1 MFSGNPQRVLSFAG
15 RAEELGYD
23 GVFGFD
29 HFFPPGAAPDR
40 PSLELFTTLAAI
52 ATSSSRLS
60 MGSLVTRAQLRSA
73 GLLAKLAADLDR
85 LSGGRMILGI
95 GTGDPIDEPEHR
107 AFGLRSLD
115 KLERRIH
122 LDETVRAVKALLS
135 GSAWHGGRHV
145 PPLAGPVAPPPHR
158 PGGPPVWVGAQADE
172 VVRLAGRIADGWNGW
187 GLRPDRFARKAAVL
201 EAEAASAGR
210 ETPPE
215 PTWAGIVL
223 VGEDEDEASHLAHTR
238 RSKGMPDDGL
248 WVGGAERF
256 SAFLGDLARAGA
268 TWAVMVP
275 AGPPDRV
282 ELIAR
287 AAMAART

>member
-1 MFSGNPQRVLSFAG
+1 MFSGNPERVLSFAH

-52 ATSSSRLS
+52 AVSTSRLA
-60 MGSLVTRAQLRSA
+60 MGSLVTRAQLRPA
-73 GLLAKLAADLDR
+73 GLLARMAADLDR
-85 LSGGRMILGI
+85 MSGGRMVLGI

-115 KLERRIH
+115 KTERRVH
-122 LDETVRAVKALLS
+122 LEETVRAVKALL
-135 GSAWHGGRHV
+135 GGVPWEGGRHV
-145 PPLAGPVAPPPHR
+145 PPTAGPVVPPPHR
-158 PGGPPVWVGAQADE
+158 EGGPPVWLGAQADA
-172 VVRLAGRIADGWNGW
+172 VIRLAGRIADGWNGW
-187 GLRPDRFARKAAVL
+187 GIGPEEFARKAGVL
-201 EAEAASAGR
+201 AAEAEAAGR
-210 ETPPE
+210 RAE
-215 PTWAGIVL
+215 PTWAGIAL
-223 VGEDEDEASHLAHTR
+223 VGEDEGEAHRLAETR

-256 SAFLGDLARAGA
+256 SAFLRDLADAGA
-268 TWAVMVP
+268 TWTVLVP

-282 ELIAR
+282 EVIAR
-287 AAMAART
+287 AAMATRS

>member
-1 MFSGNPQRVLSFAG
+1 MFSGNPERVLSFAH

-29 HFFPPGAAPDR
+29 HFFPPGASPDR

-52 ATSSSRLS
+52 ASTTSRVA
-60 MGSLVTRAQLRSA
+60 MGSLVTRAQLRPA
-73 GLLAKLAADLDR
+73 GLLAKLSADLDR
-85 LSGGRMILGI
+85 LSGGRMVLGI

-115 KLERRIH
+115 KAERRAH
-122 LDETVRAVKALLS
+122 LEETVRAVRALLA
-135 GSAWHGGRHV
+135 GERWEGGAYV
-145 PPLAGPVAPPPHR
+145 PRLEGPVSPPPHR
-158 PGGPPVWVGAQADE
+158 TGGPPIWLGAQADA
-172 VVRLAGRIADGWNGW
+172 VIRLAGRIADGWNGW
-187 GLRPDRFARKAAVL
+187 GLRPEAFARKAAVL
-201 EAEAASAGR
+201 AEEAEAAGR
-210 ETPPE
+210 ETRPE

-223 VGEDEDEASHLAHTR
+223 VGEDEDEAHRLAETR

-256 SAFLGDLARAGA
+256 SAFLGDLAEAGA
-268 TWAVMVP
+268 TWTVMVP

-287 AAMAART
+287 AAMATNA